1 MMSTVSL
8 LWQMGGNILPDSHRK
23 KIKKNIKTNTMKK
36 IILTSL
42 IVLVALVT
50 SFAQSSAPVTLNVK
64 LNAIQSIVASSPTV
78 NLEYKTIED
87 YSTGVSSTIN
97 DHLKV
102 YSTGGFIVKV
112 SSSVN
117 DLTSNKGNETIAS
130 SGISVIAS
138 KGTTSLTPTY
148 ASAINLS
155 QTITPL
161 ITSTTG
167 GVNENFKV
175 SYTAAGGNAYVNKF
189 FKGTDAAAAT
199 VYTTTVTYSIEA
211 N

>member
-1 MMSTVSL
+1 M
-8 LWQMGGNILPDSHRK
+8 
-23 KIKKNIKTNTMKK
+23 KKNILTFA
-36 IILTSL
+36 IILT
-42 IVLVALVT
+42 ALT
-50 SFAQSSAPVTLNVK
+50 TTFAQTSAPVTLNVK
-64 LNAIQSIVASSPTV
+64 LNAIQSIVASAATV
-78 NLEYKTIED
+78 DLEYKNVSD
-87 YSTGVSSTIN
+87 YSTGVSSIQN

-112 SSSVN
+112 SSSVS
-117 DLTSNKGNETIAS
+117 DLTANKGTETIAS
-130 SGISVIAS
+130 SGITVVAS
-138 KGTTSLTPTY
+138 KGTTTLSPIY
-148 ASAINLS
+148 APAVSLS
-155 QTITPL
+155 QTIAPL

-175 SYTAAGGNAYVNKF
+175 VYSAAGGNAYINKF

>member
-1 MMSTVSL
+1 
-8 LWQMGGNILPDSHRK
+8 
-23 KIKKNIKTNTMKK
+23 MKK
-36 IILTSL
+36 IILTFAL
-42 IVLVALVT
+42 VLTALVT
-50 SFAQSSAPVTLNVK
+50 SFAQSTAPVTLNVK
-64 LNAIQSIVASSPTV
+64 LNAIQSIVANSATV
-78 NLEYKTIED
+78 DLEYKTVTD

-117 DLTSNKGNETIAS
+117 DLTGNKGTETIAS
-130 SGISVIAS
+130 TGISVIAS
-138 KGTTSLTPTY
+138 KGTTTLTPTY
-148 ASAINLS
+148 APAVNLS
-155 QTITPL
+155 QTVAPL

-175 SYTAAGGNAYVNKF
+175 VYKAAGGNAYVNKF

-199 VYTTTVTYSIEA
+199 IYTTTVTYSIEA